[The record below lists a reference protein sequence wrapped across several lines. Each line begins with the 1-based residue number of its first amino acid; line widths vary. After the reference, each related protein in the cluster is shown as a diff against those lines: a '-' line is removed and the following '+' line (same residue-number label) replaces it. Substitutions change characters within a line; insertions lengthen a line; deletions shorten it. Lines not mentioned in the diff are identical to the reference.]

1 MLEYFKKTQRD
12 IDFFDEYI
20 APRLPNE
27 LFDMHLH
34 VTTDKDTSGISK
46 EAIDK
51 DWALQCGYAMD
62 VDDLKKYCSVIWKD
76 RRVSVTAFPFP
87 VRGVDLHSANE
98 YLANVLRDQNNSNS
112 NVSIRAAAMSIAPSF
127 DPDECEELLLRDRF
141 IGYKPYPDLVSGEK
155 GADISIFDFIPDR
168 FLQALDRHKKAVI
181 LHLPRA
187 GRIADKDNIH
197 ELLEMRQKFPDVKI
211 IVAHYGRSYN
221 IEVIETAYEKFGK
234 DIEGF
239 YFDNAAVLN
248 PAVHTFMLEH
258 IPHNRIFFGTDMPI
272 LLWHGIRTWNGGT
285 YQNFS
290 RETFKWNSAK
300 NTPREEEE
308 KYTFLLYEQAK
319 HLLDSIYSIGGKA
332 LAERIYCENAKDFLR
347 DVTGQQF

>member
-1 MLEYFKKTQRD
+1 MVEYFNKNQRD
-12 IDFFDEYI
+12 TEFFNEHI
-20 APRLPNE
+20 APRMPSE

-34 VTTDKDTSGISK
+34 ITRPKDTSGISQ
-46 EAIDK
+46 EAVDK
-51 DWALQCGYAMD
+51 DWALQCGYSMD
-62 VDDLKKYCSVIWKD
+62 IDDLKHYCETLWCD

-87 VRGVDLHSANE
+87 VRGVDLRSANK
-98 YLANVLRDQNNSNS
+98 YLAKLLKDENNLNA
-112 NVSIRAAAMSIAPSF
+112 NVSVRAAAMSIAPSF
-127 DPDECEELLLRDRF
+127 DCDECEQQMLDYGF

-168 FLQALDRHKKAVI
+168 FLRALDKHKRAVI

-187 GRIADKDNIH
+187 KRIADPDNIK
-197 ELLEMRQKFPDVKI
+197 ELLRMRQTFPDVKI

-221 IEVIETAYEKFGK
+221 IEVIEKAFAEFGS
-234 DIEGF
+234 DINGF

-258 IPHNRIFFGTDMPI
+258 IPHDRIFFGTDMPI
-272 LLWHGIRTWNGGT
+272 LMWHGKRTWQNGT

-290 RETFKWNSAK
+290 RETFKWNSGKTTSA
-300 NTPREEEE
+300 EEEE

-319 HLLDSIYSIGGKA
+319 YLLDSIYSIGGRE
-332 LAERIYCENAKDFLR
+332 LAEDIYCNNAKRFLR
-347 DVTGQQF
+347 GVGCNV

>member
-12 IDFFDEYI
+12 AEFFNEYI
-20 APRLPNE
+20 SPRLPDE

-34 VTTDKDTSGISK
+34 VTTEKDTSGISK

-62 VDDLKKYCSVIWKD
+62 TDDLKAYCSTIWDGRK
-76 RRVSVTAFPFP
+76 VSVTAFPFP
-87 VRGVDLHSANE
+87 VRGVDLKSANV
-98 YLANVLRDQNNSNS
+98 YLAKLLKDKENLES
-112 NVSIRAAAMSIAPSF
+112 NVSVRAAAMAIAPAF
-127 DPDECEELLLRDRF
+127 DPDECEQQLLDCGF

-168 FLQALDRHKKAVI
+168 FLKALDKHKKAVI

-187 GRIADKDNIH
+187 KRIADPDNIK
-197 ELLEMRQKFPDVKI
+197 ELLRMRQAFPDVKI
-211 IVAHYGRSYN
+211 IIAHYGRSYN
-221 IEVIETAYEKFGK
+221 IEVIEKAYAEFGS
-234 DIEGF
+234 DINGF

-258 IPHNRIFFGTDMPI
+258 IPHDRIFFGTDMPI
-272 LLWHGIRTWNGGT
+272 LLWHGTRTWENGT
-285 YQNFS
+285 YHNFS

-300 NTPREEEE
+300 TTTPEEEE

-319 HLLDSIYSIGGKA
+319 HLLDSIYSIGGRE
-332 LAERIYCENAKDFLR
+332 LAEKIYCGNAKKFLSE
-347 DVTGQQF
+347 VQ